1 MATKAKIK
9 EPKLTAEVKS
19 EPSDT
24 VAPVVEER
32 EEARDEKY
40 YESVGRRK
48 NAIARV
54 RLITRKSTDTTTN
67 EERAILNVNGKD
79 YFDYFKEKEL
89 HEVVEGPFRK
99 LKSLNRF
106 KATIKV
112 LGGGIRGQ
120 ADAIAHGLARS
131 LILFDANF
139 SKKLRKSGYLT
150 RDSRVKERRKY
161 GLKKARKA
169 PQWAK
174 R

>member
-9 EPKLTAEVKS
+9 EPKLTDGIKS
-19 EPSDT
+19 EPSNT

-54 RLITRKSTDTTTN
+54 RLITRKSTDSSN
-67 EERAILNVNGKD
+67 DDERAILNVNGKD

-139 SKKLRKSGYLT
+139 SKKLAPKGAFSYLNFQLVST
-150 RDSRVKERRKY
+150 PFARR
-161 GLKKARKA
+161 
-169 PQWAK
+169 
-174 R
+174 

>member
-9 EPKLTAEVKS
+9 EPKLTDGIKS
-19 EPSDT
+19 EPSNT

-54 RLITRKSTDTTTN
+54 RLITRKSTDSSN
-67 EERAILNVNGKD
+67 DDERAILNVNGKD

-161 GLKKARKA
+161 GLKKARKG

>member
-9 EPKLTAEVKS
+9 EPKLTDEVKS

-40 YESVGRRK
+40 YESVVRRK

-54 RLITRKSTDTTTN
+54 RLITRKSTDTTPN

-120 ADAIAHGLARS
+120 ADAIVHGLARS

>member
-54 RLITRKSTDTTTN
+54 RLITRKSTDTTAN

>member
-54 RLITRKSTDTTTN
+54 RLITRKSTDTTPN

-120 ADAIAHGLARS
+120 ADAIVHGLARS